1 MAVGREPLVEKKT
14 TAIELKP
21 TNNDSKKR
29 FSFKEKREFENLQKE
44 IEDLS
49 DEKINTNNQLNSG
62 NLPFEELQ
70 KLSNRIAEITALL
83 DEKEMRWLQLSE
95 FED

>member
-1 MAVGREPLVEKKT
+1 M
-14 TAIELKP
+14 
-21 TNNDSKKR
+21 
-29 FSFKEKREFENLQKE
+29 QKE

-95 FED
+95 FAD